1 MKFRQ
6 IGLKVTDID
15 RATAFYTQILGA
27 EPMAVFNPPGFAF
40 FNLEGVRLFLDVNAP
55 ASMVYLE
62 VADVREKLE
71 EMRDKGV
78 KIVNEAHVVFPDPS
92 GVFDKPG
99 NEWLGFIEDSEGN
112 LLGFMSREVL

>member
-15 RATAFYTQILGA
+15 RATTFYTQILGA

-71 EMRDKGV
+71 ELRAKGV

-92 GVFDKPG
+92 GVFDQPG
-99 NEWLGFIEDSEGN
+99 NEWLGFVEDSEGN
-112 LLGFMSREVL
+112 LLGLMSREVL

>member
-15 RATAFYTQILGA
+15 RATKFYTELLGA
-27 EPMAVFNPPGFAF
+27 QPLAVFNPPGFAF
-40 FNLEGVRLFLDVNAP
+40 FDLEGVRLFLDVNAP
-55 ASMVYLE
+55 ASMVYIE
-62 VADVREKLE
+62 VDDVRTKLE
-71 EMRDKGV
+71 ELCAKGV
-78 KIVNEAHVVFPDPS
+78 KIANEAHVVFPDPD
-92 GVFDKPG
+92 GLFDQPG